1 MHSTFSAIIYR
12 YITPPQIQSGY
23 QAKLNLIEDFLQQ
36 FYVETL
42 NAFRRETE
50 LPATYR
56 PTTLLELAEYMAFTE
71 RYGKRRIPLSGGRS
85 QQLIILR
92 ARTFSYQQPK
102 ETSVDID
109 QAAEGTTTDSDKKW
123 NDGSIQ
129 QVREVMIA
137 QDPSNDITSLRQVVI
152 EELMA
157 YLEQRQQQDCAD
169 YFALRLQDLSTGE
182 IESILDLTP
191 RERDYLQQR
200 FKYHLLKFAMGHRW
214 ELVHQWLEADLEQ
227 NLGLTPKEWETLHK
241 RIDSEQ
247 KNLLQLKQQGLSDEM
262 IAKTLGRK
270 INQVKKKWYELLALA
285 WELRNRSGS
294 GAGASSDE

>member
-1 MHSTFSAIIYR
+1 MDFFNAIIYR

-129 QVREVMIA
+129 QV
-137 QDPSNDITSLRQVVI
+137 
-152 EELMA
+152 
-157 YLEQRQQQDCAD
+157 
-169 YFALRLQDLSTGE
+169 
-182 IESILDLTP
+182 
-191 RERDYLQQR
+191 
-200 FKYHLLKFAMGHRW
+200 
-214 ELVHQWLEADLEQ
+214 
-227 NLGLTPKEWETLHK
+227 
-241 RIDSEQ
+241 
-247 KNLLQLKQQGLSDEM
+247 
-262 IAKTLGRK
+262 
-270 INQVKKKWYELLALA
+270 
-285 WELRNRSGS
+285 
-294 GAGASSDE
+294 